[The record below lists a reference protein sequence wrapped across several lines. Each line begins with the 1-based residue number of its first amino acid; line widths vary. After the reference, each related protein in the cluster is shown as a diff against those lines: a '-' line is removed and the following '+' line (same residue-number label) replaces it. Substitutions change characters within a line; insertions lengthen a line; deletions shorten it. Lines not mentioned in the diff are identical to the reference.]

1 MPLNLLNIK
10 FTLTTRKTE
19 LRITIENSCN
29 TKGDQSKK
37 QKEQF
42 ELILVTLKNFM
53 VDSQLLYG
61 MITID
66 GR

>member
-19 LRITIENSCN
+19 LRITIEYSCN